1 VISPKGASL
10 SPSVSRQRR
19 VFLLAAAVAIGGVLA
34 LAPRSL
40 TAPLPDQVELA
51 ELTWVEVRGLI
62 EHGFT
67 TAIVPSG
74 GLEQNGPHLT
84 IGKHDRIVAY
94 TAKRIATALGRT
106 LVTPVVSFVPEGEY
120 DPPSGHMRF
129 PGTIGVAPE
138 VFAGTLEGIAR
149 SLKAAGFRTIC
160 FIADH
165 GESLP
170 VQNAVA
176 ERLGREWARD
186 GVKVVSV
193 KGYAADPAQLAWLRS
208 EGESPASIGQ
218 HGGIQDTSE
227 LMAAYPAG
235 VKLERW
241 AERPA
246 WSELTG
252 VDGDPTRA
260 SAERGRR
267 LLEMKIE
274 AAVSEIRAARGD
286 LALRGPA
293 SD

>member
-1 VISPKGASL
+1 MPEAHIHDPATR
-10 SPSVSRQRR
+10 RQRR
-19 VFLLAAAVAIGGVLA
+19 VFALTAALALTGTLA
-34 LAPRSL
+34 LAQRPL
-40 TAPLPDQVELA
+40 TAPLPGEVEIA
-51 ELTWVEVRGLI
+51 ELTWVEVRSLV

-74 GLEQNGPHLT
+74 GLEQNGPHLA

-94 TAKRIATALGRT
+94 TAKRIAAALGRT
-106 LVTPVVSFVPEGEY
+106 LVTPVVSFVPEGSY
-120 DPPSGHMRF
+120 APATGHMRF
-129 PGTIGVAPE
+129 PGTIGVPDE

-149 SLKAAGFRTIC
+149 SLKAGGFRTIC

-176 ERLGREWARD
+176 ERLGREWAGE

-193 KGYAADPAQLAWLRS
+193 KSYTADATQLAWLA
-208 EGESPASIGQ
+208 EQGETPASIGR

-227 LMAAYPAG
+227 LMAAYPGG

-241 AERPA
+241 TNRPA
-246 WSELTG
+246 WSEPTG
-252 VDGDPTRA
+252 ADGDPTRG
-260 SAERGRR
+260 SAERGRK
-267 LLEMKIE
+267 LLDLKIE
-274 AAVSEIRAARGD
+274 AALADIRAAQGE
-286 LALRGPA
+286 LALRGPT